1 MRVDSKMQQGLVIGV
16 IGALMVGVC
25 VVMWVA
31 QGEDRWPTPELAAF
45 EAVEVPDGLAYAMR
59 GQLGESG
66 EHIGLVVLC
75 HETVEAGAYFGSF
88 PGRHIPLQFAVR
100 DAGGQVE
107 RFGPV
112 LRAGPESGFHS
123 PRLIDWPEVE
133 RFVRIALQPGSLVS
147 NGHRSFR
154 NRASESDNRRV
165 LDEFLGCA
173 DERRR
178 AQ

>member
-1 MRVDSKMQQGLVIGV
+1 MRVDSKMQKGLM
-16 IGALMVGVC
+16 IGALVLGVC
-25 VVMWVA
+25 VAALVA
-31 QGEDRWPTPELAAF
+31 EGDDRWPTPELATF
-45 EAVEVPDGLAYAMR
+45 EAVEVSGGLAYAMR

-66 EHIGLVVLC
+66 EHVGLVVLC
-75 HETVEAGAYFGSF
+75 QKGETVEAGAYFGSF
-88 PGRHIPLQFAVR
+88 PGRHITLQFAVR
-100 DAGGQVE
+100 DAGGHVE

-123 PRLIDWPEVE
+123 PRLVDWPEVE

-154 NRASESDNRRV
+154 NRASEADNRRV

-173 DERRR
+173 DRRHG

>member
-1 MRVDSKMQQGLVIGV
+1 MKVSKMHRGLVIGAV
-16 IGALMVGVC
+16 VFGVC
-25 VVMWVA
+25 VAVLSA
-31 QGEDRWPTPELAAF
+31 EGENRWPTPELAAF
-45 EAVEVPDGLAYAMR
+45 EAVEVADGLAYAMR
-59 GQLGESG
+59 GQVGESG
-66 EHIGLVVLC
+66 EHVGLVVLC

-88 PGRHIPLQFAVR
+88 PGRHVPLQFAVR

-123 PRLIDWPEVE
+123 PRLVDWPEVE

-147 NGHRSFR
+147 NGYRSFW
-154 NRASESDNRRV
+154 NRASEADNRRV

-173 DERRR
+173 DKRRD

>member
-1 MRVDSKMQQGLVIGV
+1 MRVSRMLRVLVIGAFV
-16 IGALMVGVC
+16 CGLC
-25 VVMWVA
+25 VVALVA

-88 PGRHIPLQFAVR
+88 PERHIPLQFAVR

-112 LRAGPESGFHS
+112 FRAGPESGFHS
-123 PRLIDWPEVE
+123 PRLVEWPEVE

-154 NRASESDNRRV
+154 NRASEAENRRV

-173 DERRR
+173 DERRGS
-178 AQ
+178 Q

>member
-1 MRVDSKMQQGLVIGV
+1 MKIGDKIRKGLVIVAIVLGV
-16 IGALMVGVC
+16 
-25 VVMWVA
+25 VVAMLAA
-31 QGEDRWPTPELAAF
+31 QQEDRWPAPGLRTF
-45 EAVEVPDGLAYAMR
+45 EAVEVPDGLAYALR

-88 PGRHIPLQFAVR
+88 PGRDIPLQFAVR

-112 LRAGPESGFHS
+112 LRAGPKSGFHS
-123 PRLIDWPEVE
+123 PRLVEWPEVE

-154 NRASESDNRRV
+154 NRASEADNRTV

-173 DERRR
+173 DRRR
-178 AQ
+178 GAQ